1 MSRRRDCPPTR
12 KGRSHRCASVPRCSS
27 SRLGSL
33 RPCSASTPTGRKPAG
48 SWHEPVTNRGGRR
61 RRGLPLST
69 PGDRSGT
76 RNPAQTAPPP
86 WCHNRGQASRR
97 ERDTSGMTADRHHER
112 GWDIAHRVGVPHA
125 PPSVIRHPAH
135 RVAYRLIQSG
145 RLRSTLTPLV
155 DVAVVLAAVSS
166 IASPRCRSRSSA
178 FRGGE
183 RSRQAQS
190 CATARCSS
198 DWRLPHRA

>member
-1 MSRRRDCPPTR
+1 MVVCLGITLSCCRMSRRRDCPPTR

-48 SWHEPVTNRGGRR
+48 SRRKPVTNRGGRR

-76 RNPAQTAPPP
+76 RNPAQTAPLRR
-86 WCHNRGQASRR
+86 CHNRRQASRR
-97 ERDTSGMTADRHHER
+97 ERDTSGMTADRHHEQ

-125 PPSVIRHPAH
+125 PPSVVHHPAH
-135 RVAYRLIQSG
+135 RVANRL
-145 RLRSTLTPLV
+145 
-155 DVAVVLAAVSS
+155 
-166 IASPRCRSRSSA
+166 SPRT
-178 FRGGE
+178 RGLQPRVRRG
-183 RSRQAQS
+183 AG
-190 CATARCSS
+190 T
-198 DWRLPHRA
+198 RANALRRRVKDLGTKNPA